1 MASAKL
7 IVKNISRIDNKTIL
21 NVDTISDGIVKL
33 YTVYNLSNKFNVRL
47 NSFYNDNNDNNIF
60 THPINDLQIEIQLI
74 ENYKKIEINDILT
87 PITYT

>member
-1 MASAKL
+1 M
-7 IVKNISRIDNKTIL
+7 
-21 NVDTISDGIVKL
+21 
-33 YTVYNLSNKFNVRL
+33 RL